1 MIKIIS
7 NDLLHAEKLDDP
19 ETERP
24 VKTFQVII
32 EQPIC
37 DDTDMQQYFAY
48 TLFKEAKFVVHQLIN
63 SMPLLSGLIL
73 NEDAGKR
80 VSVYEVR
87 CTYRSLEE
95 INDYRAYGDP
105 EEDFYDD

>member
-7 NDLLHAEKLDDP
+7 NDLLHTKELTDP

-48 TLFKEAKFVVHQLIN
+48 RLFKEAKFVVSNLIN

-73 NEDAGKR
+73 NEDAGKQ
-80 VSVYEVR
+80 VSVYEVT
-87 CTYRSLEE
+87 CTYRSMEE
-95 INDYRAYGDP
+95 LNEYQAYGDQ
-105 EEDFYDD
+105 EEDYD

>member
-7 NDLLHAEKLDDP
+7 NDLLHAKEITDP

-37 DDTDMQQYFAY
+37 DGTDMQHYFAY
-48 TLFKEAKFVVHQLIN
+48 TLFKEAKYVVSNLIN

-73 NEDAGKR
+73 NEDALKQ
-80 VSVYEVR
+80 VSVYEVT
-87 CTYRSLEE
+87 CTYRSMEE
-95 INDYRAYGDP
+95 IVQYQAYGDE
-105 EEDFYDD
+105 EEDNYD